1 MTVADNKDSLGAQR
15 VRIDFNPTKNND
27 VHVIKSMTG
36 ALINLCSELNKKGDK
51 ESAEKR
57 RLIALANTAY
67 EEAAMWAVKA
77 ATF

>member
-1 MTVADNKDSLGAQR
+1 MTADNGNSFGARR
-15 VRIDFNPTKNND
+15 VRMDFNPTQSND

-36 ALINLCSELNKKGDK
+36 ALINICSELNKKGDK

-67 EEAAMWAVKA
+67 EEAAMWAIKA

>member
-1 MTVADNKDSLGAQR
+1 MTADSGNNSLGAQR
-15 VRIDFNPTKNND
+15 VRMDFNPTKNND

-36 ALINLCSELNKKGDK
+36 ALINICSELDKKGGK
-51 ESAEKR
+51 ESVEKR

-67 EEAAMWAVKA
+67 EEAAMWAIKA

>member
-1 MTVADNKDSLGAQR
+1 MTADSSGNSLGARR
-15 VRIDFNPTKNND
+15 VRMDFNPLNNND

-36 ALINLCSELNKKGDK
+36 ALINICSELNKKGDK

-67 EEAAMWAVKA
+67 EEAAMWAIKA